1 MISLRRLNSSEVFI
15 NPDLI
20 RFVEATPDTVITF
33 TDGLQIMV
41 KDSPQDILNK
51 IKELKKTY
59 YTTDDAQSLR
69 RGN

>member
-1 MISLRRLNSSEVFI
+1 MISLRRLNSTEVFI

-20 RFVEATPDTVITF
+20 RFVEATPDTLITF
-33 TDGLQIMV
+33 TDGLQIIV
-41 KDSPQDILNK
+41 KDSPQSILEK

-59 YTTDDAQSLR
+59 YTSTDAQLR